1 MARRDYYEVLG
12 VPKTASADDIK
23 AAYRR
28 LAREHHP
35 DMNRDNPKAAEE
47 KFKELSEAY
56 EVLADPERRK
66 RYDTMGF
73 SAVES
78 DFGPQGFT
86 WQNFTHASD
95 LEDLLGS
102 NPIFQQLFGS
112 MFGGGPGFGGPMP
125 GRNIEVTIRVPL
137 AAALT
142 GARSSISIPV
152 VGPCPVCRGTG
163 ARDGT
168 AFEICPTCQGR
179 GQVQRV
185 IRQMGGQFVTIGPCP
200 TCRGTGRKIL
210 EKCKNC
216 KGTGQA
222 RITKHLEV
230 QIPPGVDTG
239 TRLRL
244 AGQGLPSSTG
254 GPPGDLY
261 AKIDIESH
269 ATFRRDGQDLF
280 TDVSVPL
287 RTAILGGE
295 VTVRSLDGHDL
306 HLKIP
311 SGTQC
316 GHELRLKGQGLPKF
330 GGGSRGDLYAIAMVE
345 IPKSLSGRQKQLLE
359 EAFPEEATSRR
370 SSLFGRGE

>member
-1 MARRDYYEVLG
+1 MARRDFYEVLG
-12 VPKTASADDIK
+12 VSKTASPDEIK
-23 AAYRR
+23 QAYRR

-35 DMNRDNPKAAEE
+35 DMNRENPKAAEE

-102 NPIFQQLFGS
+102 NPIFQQLFGGI
-112 MFGGGPGFGGPMP
+112 FGGAQAFGGGGPMP
-125 GRNIEVTIRVPL
+125 GRNIEVAIRVPL
-137 AAALT
+137 SAALT
-142 GARSSISIPV
+142 GARSSLSIPF
-152 VGPCPVCRGTG
+152 VGPCPQCMGTG

-168 AFEICPTCQGR
+168 AFETCPTCRGR

-185 IRQMGGQFVTIGPCP
+185 TRQLGGQFVTIGPCP

-222 RITKHLEV
+222 RATKHLEV

-244 AGQGLPSSTG
+244 AGQGLPSPNG

-261 AKIDIESH
+261 ARIEIEENPS
-269 ATFRRDGQDLF
+269 FRRDGPDLY
-280 TDVSVPL
+280 TEAPVSL
-287 RTAILGGE
+287 RVALLGGE
-295 VTVRSLDGHDL
+295 IGVKTVDGSEIRV
-306 HLKIP
+306 KVP
-311 SGTQC
+311 AGTQP
-316 GHELRLKGQGLPKF
+316 GRELRLKGQGLPKF
-330 GGGSRGDLYAIAMVE
+330 GGGSRGDLYAIVQVE
-345 IPKSLSGRQKQLLE
+345 IPKSLTGRQKQLLD
-359 EAFPEEATSRR
+359 EAFAEDGSSRR
-370 SSLFGRGE
+370 TSMFGR